1 MPTVLPVEPWH
12 WWVAAAAFIAIEVFA
27 PGVVFLWLGIAAA
40 VVGFGLLA
48 VPDAGFGMQ
57 LLAFALLSVLA
68 VVVGRSYVRRHPI
81 KTADPKLNRRG
92 AELVGRV
99 LVLVEPMTDGTGGRV
114 RVGDGYWRAEGGGS
128 LRVGTRVRVIGIAGA
143 SLVVEPVDGD
153 P

>member
-1 MPTVLPVEPWH
+1 MIPIEPWH
-12 WWVAAAAFIAIEVFA
+12 WWVAAAAFVAIEVFA

-48 VPDAGFGMQ
+48 VPDAAFEMQ
-57 LLAFALLSVLA
+57 VLAFGLLSVLA
-68 VVVGRSYVRRHPI
+68 VIAGRSYVRRHPI

-92 AELVGRV
+92 AELVGQT
-99 LVLVEPMTDGTGGRV
+99 LVLVEPMTDGVGGRV

-128 LRVGTRVRVIGIAGA
+128 LRVGTRVRVVGVAGA
-143 SLVVEPVDGD
+143 SLVVEPADAE